1 LITVRLPR
9 LCALLLIYPIGH
21 SVRAQTDP
29 DIDRIPPVLV
39 QPAGEG
45 SSNRNLYL
53 QGDLTFSGM
62 RNDLAV
68 PLPPPP
74 PPQWEARAFL
84 DLRLSHQLSGEFS
97 LAYSGRLN
105 LRAENGEAIPSGENI
120 RHDLR
125 ETYLSWSG
133 GNGVFLQLG
142 RINLKSGV
150 AEGFNPTDF
159 FKTRA
164 VVEPTSI
171 DPAVLRED
179 RLGVVMLQAQSIGPG
194 GSVTMALAP
203 KLAGDSPPYENNNLP
218 SLNPMLDR
226 TNARWRG
233 LIKGSLDLS
242 GGFSPEFL
250 VYEEAGRSRFGLN
263 LTQGLGKAVVAYAE
277 WSGGRRASLAA
288 EALQE
293 GRATQ
298 VLAPDAAFG
307 VSANRSFAND
317 LAVGASYTTQAGIN
331 LDLEF
336 DYHQAAF
343 SAKDWRNWFGAQTGP
358 GAPTSGEVWFIR
370 GYAGDQQEPVARSAV
385 FARTAWQN
393 AFTNNLNLSGFAA
406 ADLRD
411 SSGLAQ
417 FSADYNLSAQ
427 WTVGL
432 LADVYFGARRS
443 DFGSLPQKVSA
454 LLWMTRYLN

>member
-1 LITVRLPR
+1 LITVRFSQA
-9 LCALLLIYPIGH
+9 CALLLIGPLAH
-21 SVRAQTDP
+21 TAHAQTDP
-29 DIDRIPPVLV
+29 DIDRIPAALV
-39 QPAGEG
+39 QPAGE
-45 SSNRNLYL
+45 SAPNRSLYL
-53 QGDLTFSGM
+53 QGDLTFNGLRSAM
-62 RNDLAV
+62 AV
-68 PLPPPP
+68 PLPPPT

-84 DLRLSHQLSGEFS
+84 DLRLNRQLSGEFS

-105 LRAENGEAIPSGENI
+105 LRTEDGEAIPSRENI

-125 ETYLSWSG
+125 EILLSWSA
-133 GNGVFLQLG
+133 GNAVFLELG

-179 RLGVVMLQAQSIGPG
+179 RLGVVMLQAQAIAAA
-194 GSVTMALAP
+194 GSVTIALAP

-218 SLNPMLDR
+218 SFNPMLDR
-226 TNARWRG
+226 TNSLWRG

-242 GGFSPEFL
+242 AGFSPEVL
-250 VYEEAGRSRFGLN
+250 IYEEAGRSRFGFN
-263 LTQGLGKAVVAYAE
+263 LTKGWGKAVVAYLE
-277 WSGGRRASLAA
+277 WSAGRRASLAA
-288 EALQE
+288 EALQA
-293 GRATQ
+293 GRANH
-298 VLAPDAAFG
+298 VLVTGAAFG
-307 VSANRSFAND
+307 VGADRFFAND

-331 LDLEF
+331 FDLEF

-343 SAKDWRNWFGAQTGP
+343 SAKDWRNWFGARMGP

-385 FARTAWQN
+385 FARTAWRN
-393 AFTNNLNLSGFAA
+393 AFTKNLTLSGFAA

-411 SSGLAQ
+411 ASGLAQ
-417 FSADYNLSAQ
+417 FSTEYNVSAR

-454 LLWMTRYLN
+454 LLRMTRYLN

>member
-1 LITVRLPR
+1 
-9 LCALLLIYPIGH
+9 
-21 SVRAQTDP
+21 
-29 DIDRIPPVLV
+29 
-39 QPAGEG
+39 
-45 SSNRNLYL
+45 
-53 QGDLTFSGM
+53 
-62 RNDLAV
+62 
-68 PLPPPP
+68 
-74 PPQWEARAFL
+74 
-84 DLRLSHQLSGEFS
+84 
-97 LAYSGRLN
+97 
-105 LRAENGEAIPSGENI
+105 
-120 RHDLR
+120 
-125 ETYLSWSG
+125 LSWSA
-133 GNGVFLQLG
+133 GNSVFLEVG

-179 RLGVVMLQAQSIGPG
+179 RLGVVMLQAQSIGAA
-194 GSVTMALAP
+194 GSVTIALAP
-203 KLAGDSPPYENNNLP
+203 KLAGDSPPYGNNNLP
-218 SLNPMLDR
+218 SFNPMLDR

-250 VYEEAGRSRFGLN
+250 VYREADQRRFGLN
-263 LTQGLGKAVVAYAE
+263 FTKGLGKAVVAYVE

-293 GRATQ
+293 GRATL
-298 VLAPDAAFG
+298 VLPSDPAFA
-307 VSANRSFAND
+307 VSADRFFAND

-331 LDLEF
+331 FDLEF

-343 SAKDWRNWFGAQTGP
+343 SAEDWRNWFGAQRDRGV
-358 GAPTSGEVWFIR
+358 PTSGEVWFIR
-370 GYAGDQQEPVARSAV
+370 GYAGDQQEPVARRAV
-385 FARTAWQN
+385 FARTAWRN
-393 AFTNNLNLSGFAA
+393 AFTKNLNLSGFAA

-411 SSGLAQ
+411 ASGLGQ
-417 FSADYNLSAQ
+417 VSADYNLSAQ
-427 WTVGL
+427 WSVGL

-454 LLWMTRYLN
+454 LLWVTRYLN